1 MKNTKNDVFN
11 NAIDFIKANMAVT
24 DHVAKGIELL
34 AKSFGNLMGAVENC
48 FEMCSLVNNKTND
61 LQEQINLLN
70 AKIDLLNKEN
80 KNAKS

>member
-1 MKNTKNDVFN
+1 MKNNKNDVFN
-11 NAIDFIKANMAVT
+11 NAIDFIKANMSVT
-24 DHVAKGIELL
+24 DHIAKGIVLL
-34 AKSFGNLMGAVENC
+34 AKSFENLMGAVENC
-48 FEMCSLVNNKTND
+48 FKMCTLVDDKAND